1 MYTIPTNDQT
11 KRYTI
16 EHFYGEK
23 IDGVFPEV
31 YEILVNDSINY
42 IDFEMRIKIIT
53 TALSFYFR
61 TPKFLNSQN
70 KLVEDMIRDLAKMT
84 KKDTISYSFLGD
96 SISFNKSEIEAV
108 ITEKKEKN
116 RILFLA
122 EHLRSFERLVNLKLK
137 NGIVVNKIIDDSELI
152 TSDNPVIMRPYFDM
166 TEADN
171 DKAILNPD
179 IDPFDPQNMIH
190 VPLNNKYVLTI
201 MPAMDEVI
209 IDTIE
214 RNEITKLQS
223 MIYNYDIDY
232 FAEKWIL
239 GSKNGV
245 ILHLKDQE
253 EFSKDSPENIRKV
266 EDYRV
271 LVEENQKL
279 LDLMEKYGAGHE
291 KVKDKVDQM
300 KDNPIIAS
308 DPNFQSL
315 VNRIK

>member
-1 MYTIPTNDQT
+1 LYTIPTNDQT